1 MCLELCWCYLQ
12 DGKFARGIRLA
23 QSIQESLPQDRD
35 AEFKG
40 LMAKLYV
47 EPFRQAHVGHV
58 VGVVLLLQL
67 PVQFH
72 GPLSQPV
79 IFLLRDLWQSS
90 MWSRVI
96 MRTL

>member
-47 EPFRQAHVGHV
+47 EQGDYEDAVEMTRKWEAALEEKLAEG
-58 VGVVLLLQL
+58 
-67 PVQFH
+67 
-72 GPLSQPV
+72 SSDEEKD
-79 IFLLRDLWQSS
+79 RD
-90 MWSRVI
+90 RFI
-96 MRTL
+96 